1 MPFINE
7 TIPIHSSFYFL
18 LMLSINVLVS
28 DLSEFLEIII
38 YGKYLEAE
46 FGKVLQFQIF
56 LYA

>member
-1 MPFINE
+1 
-7 TIPIHSSFYFL
+7 
-18 LMLSINVLVS
+18 MLSINVLVS